1 MSGGAAE
8 RTGARLVPGGE
19 PGVMR
24 LEGELSFATVPELW
38 RATPFPPAGEGPV
51 VLDLGGVRR
60 ADSAGLA
67 LLVEWLRAARRAGRE
82 LRLRAMPEQMR
93 AIARVS
99 GLDRILPLEG
109 AP

>member
-8 RTGARLVPGGE
+8 RTSVRLVPGGE

-38 RATPFPPAGEGPV
+38 HATPFPPPGEGAL

>member
-1 MSGGAAE
+1 MRAAAE
-8 RTGARLVPGGE
+8 GTAGVRLVAGKE
-19 PGVMR
+19 PGVLR

-38 RATPFPPAGEGPV
+38 RTTPFPPPGEGAL

-67 LLVEWLRAARRAGRE
+67 LMVEWLRAARRAGRE

-99 GLDRILPLEG
+99 GLDRILPMEG